1 MKIAGIE
8 THVLVGQLEGKAFG
22 WSQRVTGTRQAALC
36 VVRTDEGLEGVGEAF
51 YFGAP
56 ATVVA
61 TLIRDGLGPLL
72 VGKDPLD
79 TGVIWDILY
88 NWTRDQGQKGVTIS
102 AISAVDIALWDL
114 KGKILNQ
121 PVYRLLGG
129 AYRQRARVYATGLYE
144 PQGVPS
150 IPAALVE
157 EALKYKAA
165 GFCGMKLK
173 VGYDLKTDLSY
184 IEAIRKAIG
193 PDLLLMVDA
202 NHAYNAS
209 EAVRLAR
216 AMEPYDIHWFEEPVP
231 PEDLDGYLEVK
242 RGSRILIAG
251 GECEYTRYG
260 FRELIARRVVDILQ
274 PDLCAMGGFSEMQ
287 KVLALASAANLPV
300 IPHVWGTTVGLTAA
314 LQCFAALPH
323 FPERRFPAE
332 PLFEYDRSPHP
343 FRDGVT
349 REQFAMRDGYLAI
362 PDRPG
367 LGVTLDRDFIRRF
380 AVA

>member
-1 MKIAGIE
+1 MKITGVE
-8 THVLVGQLEGKAFG
+8 THVLVGDLGGKSFG

-36 VVRTDEGLEGVGEAF
+36 VVSTDAGIQGVGEAF
-51 YFGAP
+51 YFGGP

-61 TLIRDGLGPLL
+61 TLMRDGLGPLL
-72 VGKDPLD
+72 IGRDPMG
-79 TGVIWDILY
+79 TSVIWDLLY
-88 NWTRDQGQKGVTIS
+88 NWTRDQGQKGLTIS
-102 AISAVDIALWDL
+102 ALSAIDIALWDL
-114 KGKILNQ
+114 KGQALGV
-121 PVYRLLGG
+121 PVSTLLGG
-129 AYRQRARVYATGLYE
+129 AYRHKARVYATGLYE

-157 EALKYKAA
+157 EALGYKAA

-173 VGYDLKTDLSY
+173 IGYDLKTDLTY
-184 IEAIRKAIG
+184 IKTIREAIG
-193 PDLLLMVDA
+193 SDLLLMVDA

-209 EAVRLAR
+209 EAIRLAR
-216 AMEPYDIHWFEEPVP
+216 AMAPYDIHWFEEPVP

-242 RGSRILIAG
+242 RNSPVLIAG

-260 FRELIARRVVDILQ
+260 FRELINRRVVDILQ
-274 PDLCAMGGFSEMQ
+274 PDLCAMGGFSEML
-287 KVLALASAANLPV
+287 KVIAMASAANLPV
-300 IPHVWGTTVGLTAA
+300 IPHVWGTTVGLAAA

-349 REQFAMRDGYLAI
+349 RERFAMQDGWLSI

-367 LGVTLDRDFIRRF
+367 LGVTLDREFIRRF
-380 AVA
+380 AV